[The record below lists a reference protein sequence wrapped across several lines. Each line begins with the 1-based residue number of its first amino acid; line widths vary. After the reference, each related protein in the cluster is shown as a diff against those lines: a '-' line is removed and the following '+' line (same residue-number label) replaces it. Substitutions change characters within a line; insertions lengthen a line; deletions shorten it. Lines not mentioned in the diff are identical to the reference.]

1 MPKKKNAGDDASSE
15 MDIESEAA
23 KNFPS
28 PKLKVYKIF
37 DDIQTSLDK
46 KENLSDF
53 YEIYEDLPVNEFIA
67 ILDNIFA
74 MILTQYDKNTIPLK
88 NIREFVK
95 KFLEKS
101 VKNAKLKKKNAEL
114 INHYCELFTK
124 SAKKNKFKI
133 LCIYFLNC
141 FLMPYSTG
149 NVLLYNSNSL
159 ESIKLYLINILR
171 GKQAFNIT
179 LVLQLLSKVPSL
191 LKESEIWERLEIL
204 INGPNKSIKKEII
217 RLFEL
222 NNEDILKYLVKMYD
236 DDSTEIRVFAYE
248 KLSKSNLFHTI
259 DSRNKVRILYI
270 GLCDSNE
277 KIREYAKKILKLYL
291 IHLGILKTIKSRDD
305 NNKMDIEEGE
315 KKEGENNNEKD
326 NDKDKENKNNMDE
339 ESVNANATAKE
350 KMEKLNSPLK
360 NIGKKLKDSP
370 SRIFDELDVS
380 TYYNH
385 PVYSYVYPLITQHM
399 IDLIDKDV
407 IIEYCRNIMFN
418 LKSTVLNNNEIG
430 MNPSLEKRKK
440 SWNSQFT
447 SSNIKGANG
456 YIDKFSLFSDLFFY
470 QNILFSLSQQKE
482 NEIFKND
489 VLDLLPD
496 ESTFCKIMTNFYL
509 TNPNI
514 YILHQLLIVA
524 QYIPYQDEVGNREF
538 IEFIHNFISDISL
551 VNKKITD
558 FQFKR
563 KLIFNQDQEGD
574 EDLDIEKLNYLDEF
588 TEDKETEI
596 TINNFLLNNNRK
608 IICSMEDLVEYAL
621 NILKRIY
628 RGKQNELFREIMNI
642 VSELKDTVE
651 DRPNEGGVSQNIQ
664 TQNSEYKTIKQKE
677 TELLEKTKEKFN
689 VIEQIEDDIKRGK
702 GNRIDLQ
709 MQLNNENK
717 LLEEMDNQMQI
728 LTKMEESTLY
738 RMNILCKFVINNCNK
753 LPFAQFSNMVQQLIV
768 PSLKRTTFPRV
779 VQSALENTGILAIIH
794 YNTVFKNF
802 LKLFF
807 DNVQR
812 DDTNKFSGVIRIS
825 LAILLDSCL
834 INNLLELPEN
844 VIGGSV
850 VEKID
855 MIVDKYLYNKNYN
868 ARVLAF
874 MGICKMLLANKFNPP
889 EYLLSRLF
897 VCLYRSYQITDK
909 ESEDYNIKISEIMNN
924 FMYFY
929 SIEGENHIRAIIHAI
944 EIILTSQLYF
954 QNELG
959 YDKNLL
965 SHYAGT
971 KYDFLNKFL
980 YIIFQNA
987 QKKLKNPNYI
997 RLIFRIFKYVY
1008 FLFKYVKEEDLGNE
1022 EFDTGRIRTRH
1033 AEKVDKERREKK
1045 EKEKKEKEKEKEK
1058 ENAEKSKEN
1067 ESGEKDKA
1075 KQEKPKK
1082 NIEISVTLIRL
1093 ISNRANTFL
1102 DKNDIDQAV
1111 FEYYKANDDFGKMFA
1126 LMFVMDEIG
1135 LLSQFSKYFADRMD
1149 EFKEKKYIF
1158 DINGTTHDYSTDE
1171 SKQRL
1176 REYVQKSE
1184 TKYYALIEGAYNYCL
1199 NLKSIKVDDKR
1210 DSSKIIEDYDEEDS
1224 EGDDNENDNDD
1235 DQKSKSSID
1244 MDNNKE
1250 DKEEKDDDKE
1260 DDKDEKEDNDDKELR
1275 KKYYESNSED
1285 EDNSK
1290 DKKKKK
1296 KAVSDEEEEYDENND
1311 EDEEEESKNDKKKNK
1326 NSRKKKAEDIK
1337 PKHKKSQT
1345 NKNKKK

>member
-1 MPKKKNAGDDASSE
+1 
-15 MDIESEAA
+15 
-23 KNFPS
+23 
-28 PKLKVYKIF
+28 
-37 DDIQTSLDK
+37 
-46 KENLSDF
+46 
-53 YEIYEDLPVNEFIA
+53 
-67 ILDNIFA
+67 
-74 MILTQYDKNTIPLK
+74 
-88 NIREFVK
+88 
-95 KFLEKS
+95 
-101 VKNAKLKKKNAEL
+101 
-114 INHYCELFTK
+114 
-124 SAKKNKFKI
+124 
-133 LCIYFLNC
+133 
-141 FLMPYSTG
+141 
-149 NVLLYNSNSL
+149 
-159 ESIKLYLINILR
+159 
-171 GKQAFNIT
+171 
-179 LVLQLLSKVPSL
+179 
-191 LKESEIWERLEIL
+191 
-204 INGPNKSIKKEII
+204 
-217 RLFEL
+217 
-222 NNEDILKYLVKMYD
+222 
-236 DDSTEIRVFAYE
+236 
-248 KLSKSNLFHTI
+248 
-259 DSRNKVRILYI
+259 
-270 GLCDSNE
+270 
-277 KIREYAKKILKLYL
+277 
-291 IHLGILKTIKSRDD
+291 
-305 NNKMDIEEGE
+305 
-315 KKEGENNNEKD
+315 
-326 NDKDKENKNNMDE
+326 MDE
-339 ESVNANATAKE
+339 ESINMNSTAKE
-350 KMEKLNSPLK
+350 KIEKINSPIQ

-370 SRIFDELDVS
+370 SRIFDELDVTS
-380 TYYNH
+380 YYNH
-385 PVYSYVYPLITQHM
+385 PVFSYVYPLITQHM
-399 IDLIDKDV
+399 IELIDKDV
-407 IIEYCRNIMFN
+407 IIEYCRNIMYN
-418 LKSTVLNNNEIG
+418 LKSTVLNQNNEIG
-430 MNPSLEKRKK
+430 GTTSFEKRRK

-447 SSNIKGANG
+447 SSNVKGANG
-456 YIDKFSLFSDLFFY
+456 YIDKFALFSDLFFY
-470 QNILFSLSQQKE
+470 QNILFCLSQQKE

-489 VLDLLPD
+489 ILDLLPD
-496 ESTFCKIMTNFYL
+496 ETTFCKIMTNFYL
-509 TNPNI
+509 INPNI
-514 YILHQLLIVA
+514 YILHQLLIVS
-524 QYIPYQDEVGNREF
+524 QYIPYQDELGNKEF
-538 IEFIHNFISDISL
+538 LSFIHSFISDISL

-563 KLIFNQDQEGD
+563 KLSFNQGQE
-574 EDLDIEKLNYLDEF
+574 EDDDIDLEKINYLEEY

-596 TINNFLLNNNRK
+596 TVNNFLLNSNRK

-628 RGKQNELFREIMNI
+628 RGKQNELFREIMSI

-664 TQNSEYKTIKQKE
+664 SQSSEYKTIKQKE
-677 TELLEKTKEKFN
+677 NELLEKTKEKFN

-738 RMNILCKFVINNCNK
+738 RINILCKFVINNCNK

-812 DDTNKFSGVIRIS
+812 DNTDKFSGVIRIS

-855 MIVDKYLYNKNYN
+855 MIVDKYLYNKNYD

-954 QNELG
+954 QNEFG

-987 QKKLKNPNYI
+987 QKKLKNANYI

-1008 FLFKYVKEEDLGNE
+1008 FLFKYVKEEDVANE

-1033 AEKVDKERREKK
+1033 AIKEEKEKREKK
-1045 EKEKKEKEKEKEK
+1045 EKEKKEKEKKEK
-1058 ENAEKSKEN
+1058 ESQEKEGNTETENKE
-1067 ESGEKDKA
+1067 
-1075 KQEKPKK
+1075 EKPKK
-1082 NIEISVTLIRL
+1082 TIEISVNLIRL
-1093 ISNRANTFL
+1093 ISNRANSFL

-1111 FEYYKANDDFGKMFA
+1111 FEYYKNNDDFGKMFA
-1126 LMFVMDEIG
+1126 LMLVMDEIG

-1158 DINGTTHDYSTDE
+1158 DINGTTHDYSTEE
-1171 SKQRL
+1171 SQNRL
-1176 REYVQKSE
+1176 REYVSKSE
-1184 TKYYALIEGAYNYCL
+1184 TKYYKLIEGAYSYCL
-1199 NLKSIKVDDKR
+1199 TLKSIKIDDKR
-1210 DSSKIIEDYDEEDS
+1210 DNTKIIEDYDEEES
-1224 EGDDNENDNDD
+1224 DNDD
-1235 DQKSKSSID
+1235 NDEDQKSKSNSDID
-1244 MDNNKE
+1244 NKEEEKEEEKEDKKNNKLLEDNSDEEESVEKQEKQEKNKKKKNNEEEEDEYEEENDNKE
-1250 DKEEKDDDKE
+1250 DDEESK
-1260 DDKDEKEDNDDKELR
+1260 NG
-1275 KKYYESNSED
+1275 KKKN
-1285 EDNSK
+1285 NK
-1290 DKKKKK
+1290 NNKKK
-1296 KAVSDEEEEYDENND
+1296 KAEEM
-1311 EDEEEESKNDKKKNK
+1311 
-1326 NSRKKKAEDIK
+1326 K

-1345 NKNKKK
+1345 YKNKKK

>member
-1 MPKKKNAGDDASSE
+1 MS
-15 MDIESEAA
+15 
-23 KNFPS
+23 
-28 PKLKVYKIF
+28 
-37 DDIQTSLDK
+37 
-46 KENLSDF
+46 
-53 YEIYEDLPVNEFIA
+53 
-67 ILDNIFA
+67 
-74 MILTQYDKNTIPLK
+74 
-88 NIREFVK
+88 
-95 KFLEKS
+95 
-101 VKNAKLKKKNAEL
+101 
-114 INHYCELFTK
+114 
-124 SAKKNKFKI
+124 
-133 LCIYFLNC
+133 
-141 FLMPYSTG
+141 
-149 NVLLYNSNSL
+149 
-159 ESIKLYLINILR
+159 
-171 GKQAFNIT
+171 
-179 LVLQLLSKVPSL
+179 
-191 LKESEIWERLEIL
+191 
-204 INGPNKSIKKEII
+204 
-217 RLFEL
+217 
-222 NNEDILKYLVKMYD
+222 
-236 DDSTEIRVFAYE
+236 
-248 KLSKSNLFHTI
+248 
-259 DSRNKVRILYI
+259 
-270 GLCDSNE
+270 
-277 KIREYAKKILKLYL
+277 
-291 IHLGILKTIKSRDD
+291 
-305 NNKMDIEEGE
+305 
-315 KKEGENNNEKD
+315 
-326 NDKDKENKNNMDE
+326 
-339 ESVNANATAKE
+339 
-350 KMEKLNSPLK
+350 
-360 NIGKKLKDSP
+360 
-370 SRIFDELDVS
+370 
-380 TYYNH
+380 
-385 PVYSYVYPLITQHM
+385 
-399 IDLIDKDV
+399 
-407 IIEYCRNIMFN
+407 
-418 LKSTVLNNNEIG
+418 
-430 MNPSLEKRKK
+430 
-440 SWNSQFT
+440 
-447 SSNIKGANG
+447 
-456 YIDKFSLFSDLFFY
+456 
-470 QNILFSLSQQKE
+470 
-482 NEIFKND
+482 
-489 VLDLLPD
+489 
-496 ESTFCKIMTNFYL
+496 
-509 TNPNI
+509 
-514 YILHQLLIVA
+514 
-524 QYIPYQDEVGNREF
+524 
-538 IEFIHNFISDISL
+538 
-551 VNKKITD
+551 
-558 FQFKR
+558 
-563 KLIFNQDQEGD
+563 
-574 EDLDIEKLNYLDEF
+574 
-588 TEDKETEI
+588 
-596 TINNFLLNNNRK
+596 
-608 IICSMEDLVEYAL
+608 
-621 NILKRIY
+621 
-628 RGKQNELFREIMNI
+628 I

-677 TELLEKTKEKFN
+677 SELLEKTKEKFN

-812 DDTNKFSGVIRIS
+812 DDTSKFSGVIRIS

-954 QNELG
+954 QNDLG

-997 RLIFRIFKYVY
+997 RLVFRIFKYVY
-1008 FLFKYVKEEDLGNE
+1008 FMFKYVKEEDIGNE
-1022 EFDTGRIRTRH
+1022 ELDTGGIRTRH
-1033 AEKVDKERREKK
+1033 AAKEQKERREKK
-1045 EKEKKEKEKEKEK
+1045 EKEKKEKEKEKENSQKSQDK
-1058 ENAEKSKEN
+1058 ESA
-1067 ESGEKDKA
+1067 EKDKE
-1075 KQEKPKK
+1075 KEEKPKK
-1082 NIEISVTLIRL
+1082 NIEISINLIRL
-1093 ISNRANTFL
+1093 ISNRANSFL

-1111 FEYYKANDDFGKMFA
+1111 FEYYKNNDDFGKMFA
-1126 LMFVMDEIG
+1126 LMLVMDEIG
-1135 LLSQFSKYFADRMD
+1135 LLTQFSKYFADRMD

-1158 DINGTTHDYSTDE
+1158 DINGTTHDYSTQE
-1171 SKQRL
+1171 SQQRL

-1184 TKYYALIEGAYNYCL
+1184 TKYYSLIEGAYNYCL
-1199 NLKSIKVDDKR
+1199 NLKSIKVDDSR
-1210 DSSKIIEDYDEEDS
+1210 DNSKIIEDYDNEESDG
-1224 EGDDNENDNDD
+1224 EGDADDNEE

-1244 MDNNKE
+1244 MENNKEFKE
-1250 DKEEKDDDKE
+1250 DKEEKE
-1260 DDKDEKEDNDDKELR
+1260 DIDDKELK

-1296 KAVSDEEEEYDENND
+1296 VVTDEEEDI
-1311 EDEEEESKNDKKKNK
+1311 EDDNEDEEESKNDKKKNK
-1326 NSRKKKAEDIK
+1326 NSRKKKAEDMK

-1345 NKNKKK
+1345 YKNKKK

>member
-1 MPKKKNAGDDASSE
+1 MPKKKPDDASSE

-23 KNFPS
+23 KQFLS
-28 PKLKVYKIF
+28 PKQKVYKIF

-53 YEIYEDLPVNEFIA
+53 YEIYEDISINEFIT
-67 ILDNIFA
+67 ILDYVFG
-74 MILTQYDKNTIPLK
+74 MILTQYDKNTVPLK
-88 NIREFVK
+88 NIREFLK

-101 VKNAKLKKKNAEL
+101 VKNSKLKKKNTEL

-149 NVLLYNSNSL
+149 NVLLYKSNSL
-159 ESIKLYLINILR
+159 ESIKLYLLNILR
-171 GKQAFNIT
+171 GKQTFLIT

-191 LKESEIWERLEIL
+191 LKENEIWERLEIL

-236 DDSTEIRVFAYE
+236 DDSTEIRIFAYE
-248 KLSKSNLFHTI
+248 KLSKCKLFYTV
-259 DSRNKVRILYI
+259 DSRNKVKIFYI
-270 GLCDSNE
+270 GLSDSNE
-277 KIREYAKKILKLYL
+277 KIREFTKKILKNYL
-291 IHLGILKTIKSRDD
+291 FQLDILKK
-305 NNKMDIEEGE
+305 NKEENKMDVEEGS
-315 KKEGENNNEKD
+315 K
-326 NDKDKENKNNMDE
+326 NDEANKNQEKENKNKNNEMEE
-339 ESVNANATAKE
+339 ESINMNTTAKE
-350 KMEKLNSPLK
+350 KIEKMNSPIQ

-380 TYYNH
+380 SYYNH

-399 IDLIDKDV
+399 IELVDKDV

-418 LKSTVLNNNEIG
+418 LKSTVQNQIQDLVKTT
-430 MNPSLEKRKK
+430 SFEKRRK
-440 SWNSQFT
+440 SWNNQFT

-456 YIDKFSLFSDLFFY
+456 YIDKFALFSDLFFY
-470 QNILFSLSQQKE
+470 QNVLFCLSQQKE

-496 ESTFCKIMTNFYL
+496 ETTFCKIMTNFYL

-514 YILHQLLIVA
+514 YILHQLLIVS
-524 QYIPYQDEVGNREF
+524 QYIPYQDELGNREF
-538 IEFIHNFISDISL
+538 IEFIHSFISDITL

-563 KLIFNQDQEGD
+563 KLSFNQDQNE
-574 EDLDIEKLNYLDEF
+574 EDDDIDIDKNYLEEY

-596 TINNFLLNNNRK
+596 TINNFLLNTNRK

-628 RGKQNELFREIMNI
+628 RGKQNELFREIMSI

-651 DRPNEGGVSQNIQ
+651 DRNNEGTSQNPQ
-664 TQNSEYKTIKQKE
+664 SQNSEYKTIKQRE
-677 TELLEKTKEKFN
+677 SELLEKTKEKFN

-702 GNRIDLQ
+702 GNRIELQ

-717 LLEEMDNQMQI
+717 LLEEMDNQMQT

-738 RMNILCKFVINNCNK
+738 RINILCKFVINNCNK

-812 DDTNKFSGVIRIS
+812 DDTNKFSGVTRIS

-834 INNLLELPEN
+834 INNLLELPES
-844 VIGGSV
+844 VIGGQV

-855 MIVDKYLYNKNYN
+855 MIVDKYLYNKNYD

-954 QNELG
+954 QNEFG

-965 SHYAGT
+965 GHYAGT

-987 QKKLKNPNYI
+987 QKKLKNANYI

-1008 FLFKYVKEEDLGNE
+1008 FLFKYVKEEDSGNE
-1022 EFDTGRIRTRH
+1022 EYDTGRIKTRR
-1033 AEKVDKERREKK
+1033 AIKEEKEKREKK
-1045 EKEKKEKEKEKEK
+1045 EKEKKEKESQEKSQQQEKEGEDKNELK
-1058 ENAEKSKEN
+1058 E
-1067 ESGEKDKA
+1067 
-1075 KQEKPKK
+1075 EKPKK
-1082 NIEISVTLIRL
+1082 TIEISVNLIRL
-1093 ISNRANTFL
+1093 ISSRANSFL

-1111 FEYYKANDDFGKMFA
+1111 FEYYKNNDEFGKMFA
-1126 LMFVMDEIG
+1126 LMFVLDEIG

-1149 EFKEKKYIF
+1149 EFKEKKFIF
-1158 DINGTTHDYSTDE
+1158 DINGTTHDYSTEE
-1171 SKQRL
+1171 SQTRL
-1176 REYVQKSE
+1176 REYVSKSE

-1199 NLKSIKVDDKR
+1199 NLKSIKIDDKR
-1210 DSSKIIEDYDEEDS
+1210 DNSKIIEDYDNEDS
-1224 EGDDNENDNDD
+1224 EAEGEGDDDD
-1235 DQKSKSSID
+1235 DQKSKSSVD
-1244 MDNNKE
+1244 MDNKE
-1250 DKEEKDDDKE
+1250 EEKEEEKEEKKK
-1260 DDKDEKEDNDDKELR
+1260 KDEEE
-1275 KKYYESNSED
+1275 ED
-1285 EDNSK
+1285 EEESK
-1290 DKKKKK
+1290 EKKKKK
-1296 KAVSDEEEEYDENND
+1296 NSDDEEEYEEENDDEEEEE
-1311 EDEEEESKNDKKKNK
+1311 KNGKKKSNK
-1326 NSRKKKAEDIK
+1326 NNRKKKAEEMK
-1337 PKHKKSQT
+1337 PKQKKSQT
-1345 NKNKKK
+1345 YKNKKK

>member
-1 MPKKKNAGDDASSE
+1 MPKKKNQDDNASSE

-23 KNFPS
+23 KQFLS
-28 PKLKVYKIF
+28 PKQKIYKIF

-53 YEIYEDLPVNEFIA
+53 YEIYEDISINEFIT
-67 ILDNIFA
+67 ILDYAFG
-74 MILTQYDKNTIPLK
+74 MILTQYDKNTVPLK
-88 NIREFVK
+88 NIREFLK

-101 VKNAKLKKKNAEL
+101 VKNSKLKKKNTEL

-141 FLMPYSTG
+141 FLLPYSTG
-149 NVLLYNSNSL
+149 NVLLYKSNSL
-159 ESIKLYLINILR
+159 ESIKLYLLNILR
-171 GKQAFNIT
+171 GKQTFLIT
-179 LVLQLLSKVPSL
+179 LVLQLLSKVPNL
-191 LKESEIWERLEIL
+191 LKENEIWERLEIL

-236 DDSTEIRVFAYE
+236 DDSTEIRIFAYE
-248 KLSKSNLFHTI
+248 KLSKCKLFYTV
-259 DSRNKVRILYI
+259 DPRNKVKIFYI
-270 GLCDSNE
+270 GLSDSNE
-277 KIREYAKKILKLYL
+277 KIREFTKRILKVYL
-291 IHLGILKTIKSRDD
+291 FHLDILKSNKAKD
-305 NNKMDIEEGE
+305 NNKMDIEEGSKNE
-315 KKEGENNNEKD
+315 ENNKE
-326 NDKDKENKNNMDE
+326 KENKNNDMDE
-339 ESVNANATAKE
+339 ESANNNNLTSKE
-350 KMEKLNSPLK
+350 KIEKMNSPIN

-380 TYYNH
+380 SYYNH
-385 PVYSYVYPLITQHM
+385 PVFSYVYPLITQHM
-399 IDLIDKDV
+399 IELIDKDV
-407 IIEYCRNIMFN
+407 IIEYCRNIMYN
-418 LKSTVLNNNEIG
+418 LKSTVINQLPELGNNTT
-430 MNPSLEKRKK
+430 SFEKRRQ

-456 YIDKFSLFSDLFFY
+456 NINKFSLFSDLFFY
-470 QNILFSLSQQKE
+470 QNVLFCLSQQKE

-489 VLDLLPD
+489 ILDLLPD
-496 ESTFCKIMTNFYL
+496 ETTFCKILTNFYL
-509 TNPNI
+509 INPNL

-524 QYIPYQDEVGNREF
+524 QYIPYQDEVGNRNF
-538 IEFIHNFISDISL
+538 IEFIHKFISDISL

-558 FQFKR
+558 FQIKR
-563 KLIFNQDQEGD
+563 KLSFNQDKND
-574 EDLDIEKLNYLDEF
+574 EENIDIENINYLEEY

-596 TINNFLLNNNRK
+596 TVNNFLLNSNRK

-621 NILKRIY
+621 NLLKRIY

-664 TQNSEYKTIKQKE
+664 SQNSEYKTIKQKE
-677 TELLEKTKEKFN
+677 NELLEKTKEKFT

-717 LLEEMDNQMQI
+717 LLEEMDNQMQQ

-807 DNVQR
+807 DNIQR

-855 MIVDKYLYNKNYN
+855 MIVDKYLYNKNYD

-954 QNELG
+954 QNDSG

-965 SHYAGT
+965 GHYAGT

-987 QKKLKNPNYI
+987 QKKLKNANYI

-1008 FLFKYVKEEDLGNE
+1008 FLFKYVKEEDASNE
-1022 EFDTGRIRTRH
+1022 QYDTGRIRTRH
-1033 AEKVDKERREKK
+1033 AIKEEKEKREKEKKKKEKEKK
-1045 EKEKKEKEKEKEK
+1045 EKEKKEKESEKKEGNNTETDIKE
-1058 ENAEKSKEN
+1058 
-1067 ESGEKDKA
+1067 
-1075 KQEKPKK
+1075 EKPKK
-1082 NIEISVTLIRL
+1082 SIEISTNLIRL
-1093 ISNRANTFL
+1093 ISNKANAFL

-1111 FEYYKANDDFGKMFA
+1111 FEYYKNNDEFGKMFA
-1126 LMFVMDEIG
+1126 LMLVMDEIG

-1158 DINGTTHDYSTDE
+1158 DINGTTHDYSTEE
-1171 SKQRL
+1171 SQNRL
-1176 REYVQKSE
+1176 REYVSKSE
-1184 TKYYALIEGAYNYCL
+1184 TKYYTLIEGAYNYCL
-1199 NLKSIKVDDKR
+1199 NLKSIKIDDKR
-1210 DSSKIIEDYDEEDS
+1210 DTNKILEDYDNEDS
-1224 EGDDNENDNDD
+1224 DNEGDDD

-1250 DKEEKDDDKE
+1250 EEKEEEKDD
-1260 DDKDEKEDNDDKELR
+1260 KDEIKEE
-1275 KKYYESNSED
+1275 KKNKYLEENSDED
-1285 EDNSK
+1285 ESQEKNN
-1290 DKKKKK
+1290 KKKNN
-1296 KAVSDEEEEYDENND
+1296 SDEEEDID
-1311 EDEEEESKNDKKKNK
+1311 EDADEEEEESKNGKKKNNK
-1326 NSRKKKAEDIK
+1326 NKGKKKAEEMK

-1345 NKNKKK
+1345 FKNKKK

>member
-1 MPKKKNAGDDASSE
+1 MPKKKNQDDNASSE

-23 KNFPS
+23 KQFLS
-28 PKLKVYKIF
+28 PKQKIYKIF

-53 YEIYEDLPVNEFIA
+53 YEIYEDISINEFIT
-67 ILDNIFA
+67 ILDYAFG
-74 MILTQYDKNTIPLK
+74 MILTQYDKNTVPLK
-88 NIREFVK
+88 NIREFLK

-101 VKNAKLKKKNAEL
+101 VKNSKLKKKNTEL

-141 FLMPYSTG
+141 FLLPYSTG
-149 NVLLYNSNSL
+149 NVLLYKSNSL
-159 ESIKLYLINILR
+159 ESIKLYLLNILR
-171 GKQAFNIT
+171 GKQTFLIT
-179 LVLQLLSKVPSL
+179 LVLQLLSKVPNL
-191 LKESEIWERLEIL
+191 LKENEIWERLEIL

-236 DDSTEIRVFAYE
+236 DDSTEIRIFAYE
-248 KLSKSNLFHTI
+248 KLSKCKLFYTV
-259 DSRNKVRILYI
+259 DPRNKVKIFYI
-270 GLCDSNE
+270 GLSDSNE
-277 KIREYAKKILKLYL
+277 KIREFTKRILKVYL
-291 IHLGILKTIKSRDD
+291 FHLDILKSNKAKD
-305 NNKMDIEEGE
+305 NNKMDIEEGSKNE
-315 KKEGENNNEKD
+315 ENNKE
-326 NDKDKENKNNMDE
+326 KENKNNDMDE
-339 ESVNANATAKE
+339 ESANNNNLTSKE
-350 KMEKLNSPLK
+350 KIEKMNSPIN

-380 TYYNH
+380 SYYNH
-385 PVYSYVYPLITQHM
+385 PVFSYVYPLITQHM
-399 IDLIDKDV
+399 IELIDKDV
-407 IIEYCRNIMFN
+407 IIEYCRNIMYN
-418 LKSTVLNNNEIG
+418 LKSTVINQLPELGNNTT
-430 MNPSLEKRKK
+430 SFEKRRQ

-456 YIDKFSLFSDLFFY
+456 NINKFSLFSDLFFY
-470 QNILFSLSQQKE
+470 QNVLFCLSQQKE

-489 VLDLLPD
+489 ILDLLPD
-496 ESTFCKIMTNFYL
+496 ETTFCKILTNFYL
-509 TNPNI
+509 INPNL

-524 QYIPYQDEVGNREF
+524 QYIPYQDEVGNRNF
-538 IEFIHNFISDISL
+538 IEFIHKFISDISL

-558 FQFKR
+558 FQIKR
-563 KLIFNQDQEGD
+563 KLSFNQDKND
-574 EDLDIEKLNYLDEF
+574 EENIDIENINYLEEY

-596 TINNFLLNNNRK
+596 TVNNFLLNSNRK

-621 NILKRIY
+621 NLLKRIY

-664 TQNSEYKTIKQKE
+664 SQNSEYKTIKQKE
-677 TELLEKTKEKFN
+677 NELLEKTKEKFT

-717 LLEEMDNQMQI
+717 LLEQMDNQMQQ

-807 DNVQR
+807 DNIQR

-855 MIVDKYLYNKNYN
+855 MIVDKYLYNKNYD

-954 QNELG
+954 QNDSG

-965 SHYAGT
+965 GHYAGT

-980 YIIFQNA
+980 YIIYQNA
-987 QKKLKNPNYI
+987 QKKLKNANYI

-1008 FLFKYVKEEDLGNE
+1008 FLFKYVKEEDASNE
-1022 EFDTGRIRTRH
+1022 QYDTGRIRTRH
-1033 AEKVDKERREKK
+1033 AIKEEKEKREKEKKEKEKK
-1045 EKEKKEKEKEKEK
+1045 EKEKKEKEKESEKKEGNNTETDIK
-1058 ENAEKSKEN
+1058 E
-1067 ESGEKDKA
+1067 
-1075 KQEKPKK
+1075 EKPKK
-1082 NIEISVTLIRL
+1082 SIEISTNLIRL
-1093 ISNRANTFL
+1093 ISNKANAFL

-1111 FEYYKANDDFGKMFA
+1111 FEYYKNNDEFGKMFA
-1126 LMFVMDEIG
+1126 LMLVMDEIG

-1158 DINGTTHDYSTDE
+1158 DINGTTHDYSTEE
-1171 SKQRL
+1171 SQNRL
-1176 REYVQKSE
+1176 REYVSKSE
-1184 TKYYALIEGAYNYCL
+1184 TKYYTLIEGAYNYCL
-1199 NLKSIKVDDKR
+1199 NLKSIKIDDKR
-1210 DSSKIIEDYDEEDS
+1210 DTNKILEDYDNEDS
-1224 EGDDNENDNDD
+1224 DNEGDDD

-1250 DKEEKDDDKE
+1250 EEKEEEKDD
-1260 DDKDEKEDNDDKELR
+1260 KDEIKEE
-1275 KKYYESNSED
+1275 KKNKYLEENSDED
-1285 EDNSK
+1285 ESQEKNN
-1290 DKKKKK
+1290 KKKNN
-1296 KAVSDEEEEYDENND
+1296 SDEEEDID
-1311 EDEEEESKNDKKKNK
+1311 EDADEEEEESKNGKKKNNK
-1326 NSRKKKAEDIK
+1326 NKGKKKAEEMK

-1345 NKNKKK
+1345 FKNKKK

>member
-1 MPKKKNAGDDASSE
+1 MPKKENQDDNASSE

-23 KNFPS
+23 KQFLS
-28 PKLKVYKIF
+28 PKQKIYKIF

-53 YEIYEDLPVNEFIA
+53 YEIYEDISINEFIT
-67 ILDNIFA
+67 ILDYAFG
-74 MILTQYDKNTIPLK
+74 MILTQYDKNTVPLK
-88 NIREFVK
+88 NIREFLK

-101 VKNAKLKKKNAEL
+101 VKNSKLKKKNTEL

-141 FLMPYSTG
+141 FLLPYSTG
-149 NVLLYNSNSL
+149 NVLLYKSNSL
-159 ESIKLYLINILR
+159 ESIKLYLLNILR
-171 GKQAFNIT
+171 GKQTFLIT
-179 LVLQLLSKVPSL
+179 LVLQLLSKVPNL
-191 LKESEIWERLEIL
+191 LKENEIWERLEIL

-236 DDSTEIRVFAYE
+236 DDSTEIRIFAYE
-248 KLSKSNLFHTI
+248 KLSKCKLFYTV
-259 DSRNKVRILYI
+259 DPRNKVKIFYI
-270 GLCDSNE
+270 GLSDSNE
-277 KIREYAKKILKLYL
+277 KIREFTKRILKVYL
-291 IHLGILKTIKSRDD
+291 FHLDILKSNKAKD
-305 NNKMDIEEGE
+305 NNKMDIEEGSKNE
-315 KKEGENNNEKD
+315 ENNKE
-326 NDKDKENKNNMDE
+326 KENKNNDMDE
-339 ESVNANATAKE
+339 ESANNNNLTSKE
-350 KMEKLNSPLK
+350 KIEKMNSPIN

-380 TYYNH
+380 SYYNH
-385 PVYSYVYPLITQHM
+385 PVFSYVYPLITQHM
-399 IDLIDKDV
+399 IELIDKDV
-407 IIEYCRNIMFN
+407 IIEYCRNIMYN
-418 LKSTVLNNNEIG
+418 LKSTVINQLPELGNNTT
-430 MNPSLEKRKK
+430 SFEKRRQ

-456 YIDKFSLFSDLFFY
+456 NINKFSLFSDLFFY
-470 QNILFSLSQQKE
+470 QNVLFCLSQQKE

-489 VLDLLPD
+489 ILDLLPD
-496 ESTFCKIMTNFYL
+496 ETTFCKILTNFYL
-509 TNPNI
+509 INPNL

-524 QYIPYQDEVGNREF
+524 QYIPYQDEVGNRNF
-538 IEFIHNFISDISL
+538 IEFIHKFISDISL

-558 FQFKR
+558 FQIKR
-563 KLIFNQDQEGD
+563 KLSFNQDKND
-574 EDLDIEKLNYLDEF
+574 EENIDIENINYLEEY

-596 TINNFLLNNNRK
+596 TVNNFLLNSNRK

-621 NILKRIY
+621 NLLKRIY

-664 TQNSEYKTIKQKE
+664 SQNSEYKTIKQKE
-677 TELLEKTKEKFN
+677 NELLEKTKEKFT

-717 LLEEMDNQMQI
+717 LLEEMDNQMQQ

-807 DNVQR
+807 DNIQR

-855 MIVDKYLYNKNYN
+855 MIVDKYLYNKNYD

-954 QNELG
+954 QNDSG

-965 SHYAGT
+965 GHYAGT

-987 QKKLKNPNYI
+987 QKKLKNANYI

-1008 FLFKYVKEEDLGNE
+1008 FLFKYVKEEDASNE
-1022 EFDTGRIRTRH
+1022 QYDTGRIRTRH
-1033 AEKVDKERREKK
+1033 AIKEEKEKREKEKKEKEKK
-1045 EKEKKEKEKEKEK
+1045 EKEKKEKEKESEKKEGNNTETDIK
-1058 ENAEKSKEN
+1058 E
-1067 ESGEKDKA
+1067 
-1075 KQEKPKK
+1075 EKPKK
-1082 NIEISVTLIRL
+1082 SIEISTNLIRL
-1093 ISNRANTFL
+1093 ISNKANAFL

-1111 FEYYKANDDFGKMFA
+1111 FEYYKNNDEFGKMFA
-1126 LMFVMDEIG
+1126 LMLVMDEIG

-1158 DINGTTHDYSTDE
+1158 DINGTTHDYSTEE
-1171 SKQRL
+1171 SQNRL
-1176 REYVQKSE
+1176 REYVSKSE
-1184 TKYYALIEGAYNYCL
+1184 TKYYTLIEGAYNYCL
-1199 NLKSIKVDDKR
+1199 NLKSIKIDDKR
-1210 DSSKIIEDYDEEDS
+1210 DTNKILEDYDNEDS
-1224 EGDDNENDNDD
+1224 DNEGDDD

-1250 DKEEKDDDKE
+1250 EEKEEEKDD
-1260 DDKDEKEDNDDKELR
+1260 KDEIKEE
-1275 KKYYESNSED
+1275 KKNKYLEENSDED
-1285 EDNSK
+1285 ESQEKNN
-1290 DKKKKK
+1290 KKKNN
-1296 KAVSDEEEEYDENND
+1296 SDEEEDID
-1311 EDEEEESKNDKKKNK
+1311 EDADEEEEESKNGKKKNNK
-1326 NSRKKKAEDIK
+1326 NKGKKKAEEMK

-1345 NKNKKK
+1345 FKNKKK

>member
-1 MPKKKNAGDDASSE
+1 MPKKKNPDDASSE

-23 KNFPS
+23 KQFLT
-28 PKLKVYKIF
+28 PKQKVYKIF

-53 YEIYEDLPVNEFIA
+53 YEIYEDIPINEFII
-67 ILDNIFA
+67 ILDYVFG
-74 MILTQYDKNTIPLK
+74 MILTQYDKNTVPLK
-88 NIREFVK
+88 NIREFLK

-101 VKNAKLKKKNAEL
+101 VKNSKLKKKNTEL

-149 NVLLYNSNSL
+149 NMLLYKSNSL
-159 ESIKLYLINILR
+159 ESIKLYLLNILR
-171 GKQAFNIT
+171 GKQTFLIT

-191 LKESEIWERLEIL
+191 LKENEIWERLEIL

-222 NNEDILKYLVKMYD
+222 NSEDILKYLVKMYD
-236 DDSTEIRVFAYE
+236 DDSTEIRIFAYE
-248 KLSKSNLFHTI
+248 KLSKCKKFYTV
-259 DSRNKVRILYI
+259 DSRNKVKIFYI
-270 GLCDSNE
+270 GLSDSNE
-277 KIREYAKKILKLYL
+277 KIREFTKRILKFYL
-291 IHLGILKTIKSRDD
+291 IHLEILKKSKDE
-305 NNKMDIEEGE
+305 NKMDLEEGSKNE
-315 KKEGENNNEKD
+315 EGANKE
-326 NDKDKENKNNMDE
+326 KENKNNEMDE
-339 ESVNANATAKE
+339 ESINMNSTAKE
-350 KMEKLNSPLK
+350 KIEKLNSPIQ

-380 TYYNH
+380 SYYNH

-399 IDLIDKDV
+399 IELIDKDV
-407 IIEYCRNIMFN
+407 IIEYCRNIMYN
-418 LKSTVLNNNEIG
+418 LKSTVQNQISEIG
-430 MNPSLEKRKK
+430 KTSLEKRRK

-447 SSNIKGANG
+447 SSNVKGANG
-456 YIDKFSLFSDLFFY
+456 YIDKFALFSDLFFY
-470 QNILFSLSQQKE
+470 QNVLFCLSQQKE

-489 VLDLLPD
+489 ILDLLPD
-496 ESTFCKIMTNFYL
+496 ETTFCKIMTNFYL

-514 YILHQLLIVA
+514 YILHQLLIVS

-538 IEFIHNFISDISL
+538 IEFIHSFISDINL
-551 VNKKITD
+551 VNQKITD

-563 KLIFNQDQEGD
+563 KLSFNQGQD
-574 EDLDIEKLNYLDEF
+574 EDDDIDLDRLNYLDEY

-596 TINNFLLNNNRK
+596 TINNFLLNSNRK

-628 RGKQNELFREIMNI
+628 RGKQNELFREIMSI

-651 DRPNEGGVSQNIQ
+651 DRSNEGVSQNAQ
-664 TQNSEYKTIKQKE
+664 SQNSEYKTIKQKE
-677 TELLEKTKEKFN
+677 SELLEKTKEKFN

-702 GNRIDLQ
+702 GNRIELQ

-717 LLEEMDNQMQI
+717 LLEEMDNQMQV

-738 RMNILCKFVINNCNK
+738 RINILCKFVINNCNK

-807 DNVQR
+807 DNIQR

-850 VEKID
+850 VDKID
-855 MIVDKYLYNKNYN
+855 MIVDKYLYNKNYD

-954 QNELG
+954 QNDLG

-965 SHYAGT
+965 GHYAGT

-987 QKKLKNPNYI
+987 QKKLKNANYI

-1008 FLFKYVKEEDLGNE
+1008 FLFKYVKEEDVGNE
-1022 EFDTGRIRTRH
+1022 EYDTGRIKTRR
-1033 AEKVDKERREKK
+1033 AIKEEKEKREKK
-1045 EKEKKEKEKEKEK
+1045 EKEKKEKESQEKSQQEKEGK
-1058 ENAEKSKEN
+1058 EEN
-1067 ESGEKDKA
+1067 EIKE
-1075 KQEKPKK
+1075 EKPKK
-1082 NIEISVTLIRL
+1082 TIEITVNLIRL
-1093 ISNRANTFL
+1093 ISSRANSFL

-1111 FEYYKANDDFGKMFA
+1111 FEYYKNNDDFGKMFA
-1126 LMFVMDEIG
+1126 LMLVLDEIG

-1158 DINGTTHDYSTDE
+1158 DINGTTHDYSTEE
-1171 SKQRL
+1171 SQARL
-1176 REYVQKSE
+1176 REYVSKSE

-1199 NLKSIKVDDKR
+1199 NLKSIKIDDKR
-1210 DSSKIIEDYDEEDS
+1210 DNTKIIEDYDNEDS
-1224 EGDDNENDNDD
+1224 EGEGEED

-1244 MDNNKE
+1244 MDNKEEEKE
-1250 DKEEKDDDKE
+1250 DKEEKE
-1260 DDKDEKEDNDDKELR
+1260 E
-1275 KKYYESNSED
+1275 
-1285 EDNSK
+1285 
-1290 DKKKKK
+1290 KKKKYLEENSDEDESQEK
-1296 KAVSDEEEEYDENND
+1296 KKKGDSDEEEDIEDEND
-1311 EDEEEESKNDKKKNK
+1311 DDDEEESKNGKKKNK
-1326 NSRKKKAEDIK
+1326 NNKKKKAEEVK
-1337 PKHKKSQT
+1337 PKQKKSQT
-1345 NKNKKK
+1345 YKNKKK

>member
-1 MPKKKNAGDDASSE
+1 MPKKKNQDDNASSE

-23 KNFPS
+23 KQLLS
-28 PKLKVYKIF
+28 PKQKIYKIF

-53 YEIYEDLPVNEFIA
+53 YEIYEDISINEFIT
-67 ILDNIFA
+67 ILDYAFG
-74 MILTQYDKNTIPLK
+74 MILTQYDKNTVPLK
-88 NIREFVK
+88 NIREFLK

-101 VKNAKLKKKNAEL
+101 VKNSKLKKKNTEL

-141 FLMPYSTG
+141 FLLPYSTG
-149 NVLLYNSNSL
+149 NVLLYKSNSL
-159 ESIKLYLINILR
+159 ESIKLYLLNILR
-171 GKQAFNIT
+171 GKQTFLIT
-179 LVLQLLSKVPSL
+179 LVLQLLSKVPNL
-191 LKESEIWERLEIL
+191 LKENEIWERLEIL

-236 DDSTEIRVFAYE
+236 DDSTEIRIFAYE
-248 KLSKSNLFHTI
+248 KLSKCKLFYTV
-259 DSRNKVRILYI
+259 DPRNKVKIFYI
-270 GLCDSNE
+270 GLSDSNE
-277 KIREYAKKILKLYL
+277 KIREFTKRILKVYL
-291 IHLGILKTIKSRDD
+291 FHLDILKSNKAKD
-305 NNKMDIEEGE
+305 NNKMDIEEGSKNE
-315 KKEGENNNEKD
+315 ENNKE
-326 NDKDKENKNNMDE
+326 KENKNNDMDE
-339 ESVNANATAKE
+339 ESANNNNLTSKE
-350 KMEKLNSPLK
+350 KIEKMDSPIN

-380 TYYNH
+380 SYYNH
-385 PVYSYVYPLITQHM
+385 PVFSYVYPLITQHM
-399 IDLIDKDV
+399 IELIDKDV
-407 IIEYCRNIMFN
+407 IIEYCRNIMYN
-418 LKSTVLNNNEIG
+418 LKSTVINQLPELGNNTT
-430 MNPSLEKRKK
+430 SFEKRRQ

-456 YIDKFSLFSDLFFY
+456 NINKFSLFSDLFFY
-470 QNILFSLSQQKE
+470 QNVLFCLSQQKE

-489 VLDLLPD
+489 ILDLLPD
-496 ESTFCKIMTNFYL
+496 ETTFCKILTNFYL
-509 TNPNI
+509 INPNL

-524 QYIPYQDEVGNREF
+524 QYIPYQDEVGNRNF
-538 IEFIHNFISDISL
+538 IEFIHKFISDISL

-558 FQFKR
+558 FQIKR
-563 KLIFNQDQEGD
+563 KLSFNQDKND
-574 EDLDIEKLNYLDEF
+574 EENIDIENINYLEEY

-596 TINNFLLNNNRK
+596 TVNNFLLNSNRK

-621 NILKRIY
+621 NLLKRIY

-664 TQNSEYKTIKQKE
+664 SQNSEYKTIKQKE
-677 TELLEKTKEKFN
+677 NELLEKTKEKFT

-717 LLEEMDNQMQI
+717 LLEEMDNQMQQ

-807 DNVQR
+807 DNIQR

-855 MIVDKYLYNKNYN
+855 MIVDKYLYNKNYD

-954 QNELG
+954 QNDSG

-965 SHYAGT
+965 GHYAGT

-987 QKKLKNPNYI
+987 QKKLKNANYI

-1008 FLFKYVKEEDLGNE
+1008 FLFKYVKEEDASNE
-1022 EFDTGRIRTRH
+1022 QYDTGRIRTRH
-1033 AEKVDKERREKK
+1033 AIKEEKEKREKEKKEKEKK
-1045 EKEKKEKEKEKEK
+1045 EKEKKEKEKESEKKEGNNTETDIK
-1058 ENAEKSKEN
+1058 E
-1067 ESGEKDKA
+1067 
-1075 KQEKPKK
+1075 EKPKK
-1082 NIEISVTLIRL
+1082 SIEISTNLIRL
-1093 ISNRANTFL
+1093 ISNKANAFL

-1111 FEYYKANDDFGKMFA
+1111 FEYYKNNDEFGKMFA
-1126 LMFVMDEIG
+1126 LMLVMDEIG

-1158 DINGTTHDYSTDE
+1158 DINGTTHDYSTEE
-1171 SKQRL
+1171 SQNRL
-1176 REYVQKSE
+1176 REYVSKSE
-1184 TKYYALIEGAYNYCL
+1184 TKYYTLIEGAYNYCL
-1199 NLKSIKVDDKR
+1199 NLKSIKIDDKR
-1210 DSSKIIEDYDEEDS
+1210 DTNKILEDYDNEDS
-1224 EGDDNENDNDD
+1224 DNEGDDD

-1250 DKEEKDDDKE
+1250 EEKEEEKDD
-1260 DDKDEKEDNDDKELR
+1260 KDEIKEE
-1275 KKYYESNSED
+1275 KKNKYLEENSDED
-1285 EDNSK
+1285 ESQEKNN
-1290 DKKKKK
+1290 KKKNN
-1296 KAVSDEEEEYDENND
+1296 SDEEEDID
-1311 EDEEEESKNDKKKNK
+1311 EDADEEEEESKNGKKKNNK
-1326 NSRKKKAEDIK
+1326 NKGKKKAEEMK

-1345 NKNKKK
+1345 FKNKKK

>member
-1 MPKKKNAGDDASSE
+1 MPKKKPGEDNDSE

-23 KNFPS
+23 KQFLS
-28 PKLKVYKIF
+28 PKQKVYKIF

-53 YEIYEDLPVNEFIA
+53 YEIYEDISINEFIT
-67 ILDNIFA
+67 ILDYVFG
-74 MILTQYDKNTIPLK
+74 MILTQYDKNTVPLK
-88 NIREFVK
+88 NIREFLK
-95 KFLEKS
+95 KFLEKC
-101 VKNAKLKKKNAEL
+101 VKNSKLKKKNTEL

-124 SAKKNKFKI
+124 SAKKNKFKV

-141 FLMPYSTG
+141 FLSPYSTG
-149 NVLLYNSNSL
+149 NVLLYKSNSL
-159 ESIKLYLINILR
+159 ESIKLYLLNILR
-171 GKQAFNIT
+171 GKQTFLIT
-179 LVLQLLSKVPSL
+179 LVLQLLSKVPNL
-191 LKESEIWERLEIL
+191 LKENEIWERLEIL

-236 DDSTEIRVFAYE
+236 DDSTEIRIFAYE
-248 KLSKSNLFHTI
+248 KLSKSRLFHTV
-259 DSRNKVRILYI
+259 DSRNKVKIFYI
-270 GLCDSNE
+270 GLSDQNE
-277 KIREYAKKILKLYL
+277 KIREFTKRILKFYL
-291 IHLGILKTIKSRDD
+291 MHLEILKSNKSKDD
-305 NNKMDIEEGE
+305 NNKMDLEEGS
-315 KKEGENNNEKD
+315 KNGENNNQEKEKEKD
-326 NDKDKENKNNMDE
+326 ENKNKEMDE
-339 ESVNANATAKE
+339 ESININSTAKE
-350 KMEKLNSPLK
+350 KIEKINSPIQ

-380 TYYNH
+380 SYYNH

-399 IDLIDKDV
+399 IELIDKDV
-407 IIEYCRNIMFN
+407 IIEYCRNIMYN
-418 LKSTVLNNNEIG
+418 LKSTVLNQNLDMGNTT
-430 MNPSLEKRKK
+430 SFEKRRK

-447 SSNIKGANG
+447 SSNVKGANG
-456 YIDKFSLFSDLFFY
+456 YIDKFALFSDLFFY
-470 QNILFSLSQQKE
+470 QNILFCLSQQKE

-489 VLDLLPD
+489 ILDLLPD
-496 ESTFCKIMTNFYL
+496 ETTFCKIMTNFYL
-509 TNPNI
+509 INPNI
-514 YILHQLLIVA
+514 YILHQLLIVS

-538 IEFIHNFISDISL
+538 IEFIHKFISDISL

-563 KLIFNQDQEGD
+563 KLSFNQGQDD
-574 EDLDIEKLNYLDEF
+574 EDDIDIDKINYLEEY

-596 TINNFLLNNNRK
+596 TINNYLLNSNRK
-608 IICSMEDLVEYAL
+608 IICSMEDLVDYAL

-628 RGKQNELFREIMNI
+628 RGKQNELFREIMSI

-651 DRPNEGGVSQNIQ
+651 DRPNEGGASQNIQ
-664 TQNSEYKTIKQKE
+664 SQSSEYKTIKQKE
-677 TELLEKTKEKFN
+677 NEILEKTKEKFN

-717 LLEEMDNQMQI
+717 LLEDMDNQMQI

-855 MIVDKYLYNKNYN
+855 MIVDKYLYNKNYD

-954 QNELG
+954 QNEFG
-959 YDKNLL
+959 NDKNLL
-965 SHYAGT
+965 GHYAGT

-987 QKKLKNPNYI
+987 QKKLKNANYI

-1008 FLFKYVKEEDLGNE
+1008 FLFKYVKEEDVANE
-1022 EFDTGRIRTRH
+1022 EYDTGRIRTRH
-1033 AEKVDKERREKK
+1033 AIKEEKEKREKK
-1045 EKEKKEKEKEKEK
+1045 EKEKKEKEKKEK
-1058 ENAEKSKEN
+1058 ESQEKEGNTETENKE
-1067 ESGEKDKA
+1067 
-1075 KQEKPKK
+1075 EKPKK
-1082 NIEISVTLIRL
+1082 TIEITTNLIRL
-1093 ISNRANTFL
+1093 ISNRANSFL

-1111 FEYYKANDDFGKMFA
+1111 FEFYKSNDDFGKMFA
-1126 LMFVMDEIG
+1126 LMLVMDEIG

-1158 DINGTTHDYSTDE
+1158 DINGTTHDYSTEE
-1171 SKQRL
+1171 SQNRL
-1176 REYVQKSE
+1176 REYVSKSE

-1199 NLKSIKVDDKR
+1199 NLKSIKIDDKR
-1210 DSSKIIEDYDEEDS
+1210 DNTKIIEDYDEEESDND
-1224 EGDDNENDNDD
+1224 EGDD
-1235 DQKSKSSID
+1235 DQKSKSSND
-1244 MDNNKE
+1244 LDNKE
-1250 DKEEKDDDKE
+1250 EEKEEEKDDKE
-1260 DDKDEKEDNDDKELR
+1260 DEKEKNNKEENSDE
-1275 KKYYESNSED
+1275 ESQEKEKEKEKN
-1285 EDNSK
+1285 N
-1290 DKKKKK
+1290 KKKKN
-1296 KAVSDEEEEYDENND
+1296 SEEEEDEYEEEND
-1311 EDEEEESKNDKKKNK
+1311 NEDDDEESKNDKKKSNK
-1326 NSRKKKAEDIK
+1326 NSRKKKAEEMK
-1337 PKHKKSQT
+1337 PKQKKSKT
-1345 NKNKKK
+1345 YKNKKK

>member
-1 MPKKKNAGDDASSE
+1 MPKKKNNADDDSSE
-15 MDIESEAA
+15 MDIEAEVA
-23 KNFPS
+23 KNFLT
-28 PKLKVYKIF
+28 PKQKVYKIF

-53 YEIYEDLPVNEFIA
+53 YEIYEDISINEFIT
-67 ILDNIFA
+67 ILDNVFG
-74 MILTQYDKNTIPLK
+74 MILTQYDKNTVPLK
-88 NIREFVK
+88 NIREFLK

-101 VKNAKLKKKNAEL
+101 VKNSKLKKKNTEL
-114 INHYCELFTK
+114 VNHYCELFTK

-149 NVLLYNSNSL
+149 NVLLYKSNSL
-159 ESIKLYLINILR
+159 ESIKLYLLNILR
-171 GKQAFNIT
+171 GKQTFLIT

-191 LKESEIWERLEIL
+191 LKENEIWERLEIL

-236 DDSTEIRVFAYE
+236 DDSTEIRIFAYE
-248 KLSKSNLFHTI
+248 KLSKCKLFHTV
-259 DSRNKVRILYI
+259 DSRNKVKIFYI
-270 GLCDSNE
+270 GLSDSNE
-277 KIREYAKKILKLYL
+277 KIREFTKRILKYYL
-291 IHLGILKTIKSRDD
+291 MHLEILKKSKDE
-305 NNKMDIEEGE
+305 NKMDIEEGS
-315 KKEGENNNEKD
+315 KNGEENKD
-326 NDKDKENKNNMDE
+326 NKENKNNEMEE
-339 ESVNANATAKE
+339 ESVNINSTAKE
-350 KMEKLNSPLK
+350 KIEKMNSPIK

-380 TYYNH
+380 SYYNH

-399 IDLIDKDV
+399 IELIDKDV

-418 LKSTVLNNNEIG
+418 LKSTVLNQISEIAKTT
-430 MNPSLEKRKK
+430 SFEKRRK

-447 SSNIKGANG
+447 SSNVKGANG
-456 YIDKFSLFSDLFFY
+456 YIDKFALFSDLFFY
-470 QNILFSLSQQKE
+470 QNILYCLSQQKE

-489 VLDLLPD
+489 ILDLLPD
-496 ESTFCKIMTNFYL
+496 ETTFCKIMTNFYL

-514 YILHQLLIVA
+514 YILHQLLIVS

-538 IEFIHNFISDISL
+538 IEFIHSFISDISL

-563 KLIFNQDQEGD
+563 KLSFNQEK
-574 EDLDIEKLNYLDEF
+574 EDDDDIDLEKLNFLDEY

-596 TINNFLLNNNRK
+596 TINNYLLNSNRK

-628 RGKQNELFREIMNI
+628 RGKQNELFREIMSI

-651 DRPNEGGVSQNIQ
+651 DHSNEGVSQNAQ
-664 TQNSEYKTIKQKE
+664 SQSSEYKTIKQKE
-677 TELLEKTKEKFN
+677 SELLEKTKEKFN
-689 VIEQIEDDIKRGK
+689 IIEQIEDDIKRGK
-702 GNRIDLQ
+702 GNRIELQ

-717 LLEEMDNQMQI
+717 LLEEMDNQMQT

-738 RMNILCKFVINNCNK
+738 RINILCKFVINNCNK

-807 DNVQR
+807 DNIQR

-855 MIVDKYLYNKNYN
+855 MIVDKYLYNKNYD
-868 ARVLAF
+868 ARVLVF

-965 SHYAGT
+965 AHYAGT

-987 QKKLKNPNYI
+987 QKKLKNANYI

-1008 FLFKYVKEEDLGNE
+1008 FLFKYVKEEDVGNE
-1022 EFDTGRIRTRH
+1022 EYDTGRIKTRR
-1033 AEKVDKERREKK
+1033 AIKEEKEKREKK
-1045 EKEKKEKEKEKEK
+1045 EKEKKEKESQEKSQQEKEG
-1058 ENAEKSKEN
+1058 NAENEIKE
-1067 ESGEKDKA
+1067 
-1075 KQEKPKK
+1075 EKPKK
-1082 NIEISVTLIRL
+1082 TIEITVNLIRL
-1093 ISNRANTFL
+1093 ISSRANSFL

-1111 FEYYKANDDFGKMFA
+1111 FEYYKNNDDFGKMFA

-1158 DINGTTHDYSTDE
+1158 DINGTTHDYSTEE
-1171 SKQRL
+1171 SKTRL
-1176 REYVQKSE
+1176 REYVSKSE
-1184 TKYYALIEGAYNYCL
+1184 TKYYSLIEGAYNYCL
-1199 NLKSIKVDDKR
+1199 NLKSIKIDDKR
-1210 DSSKIIEDYDEEDS
+1210 DNTQIIEDYDNEDS
-1224 EGDDNENDNDD
+1224 EGEGDD
-1235 DQKSKSSID
+1235 DEQKSKSSID
-1244 MDNNKE
+1244 MDN
-1250 DKEEKDDDKE
+1250 KEEKE
-1260 DDKDEKEDNDDKELR
+1260 EEKEE
-1275 KKYYESNSED
+1275 KKNLEENSEED
-1285 EDNSK
+1285 ESQE
-1290 DKKKKK
+1290 KKKKQE
-1296 KAVSDEEEEYDENND
+1296 SDEEEDIEDEND
-1311 EDEEEESKNDKKKNK
+1311 DDDEEESKNAKKKNK
-1326 NSRKKKAEDIK
+1326 NNKKKKAEEVK
-1337 PKHKKSQT
+1337 PKQKKSQT
-1345 NKNKKK
+1345 FKNKKK

>member
-1 MPKKKNAGDDASSE
+1 MPKKKPGDDNASSE

-23 KNFPS
+23 KQFLS
-28 PKLKVYKIF
+28 PKQKVYKIF

-53 YEIYEDLPVNEFIA
+53 YEIYEDISINEFIT
-67 ILDNIFA
+67 ILDYVFG
-74 MILTQYDKNTIPLK
+74 MILTQYDKNTVPLK
-88 NIREFVK
+88 NIREFLK
-95 KFLEKS
+95 KFLEKC
-101 VKNAKLKKKNAEL
+101 VKNSKLKKKNTEL

-141 FLMPYSTG
+141 FLLPYSTG
-149 NVLLYNSNSL
+149 NVLLYKSNSL
-159 ESIKLYLINILR
+159 ESIKLYLLNILR
-171 GKQAFNIT
+171 GKQTFLIT

-191 LKESEIWERLEIL
+191 LKENEIWERLEIL

-222 NNEDILKYLVKMYD
+222 NNEDVLKYLVKMYD
-236 DDSTEIRVFAYE
+236 DDSTEIRIFAYE
-248 KLSKSNLFHTI
+248 KLSRSRLFHTV
-259 DSRNKVRILYI
+259 DSRNKVKIFYI
-270 GLCDSNE
+270 GLSDSNE
-277 KIREYAKKILKLYL
+277 KIREFTKRILKFYL
-291 IHLGILKTIKSRDD
+291 MHLEILKSNKSKEE
-305 NNKMDIEEGE
+305 NKMDVEEGS
-315 KKEGENNNEKD
+315 KNGDNNNNQE
-326 NDKDKENKNNMDE
+326 KENKNKEMDE
-339 ESVNANATAKE
+339 ESINMNSTAKE
-350 KMEKLNSPLK
+350 KIEKINSPIQ

-370 SRIFDELDVS
+370 SRIFDELDVTS
-380 TYYNH
+380 YYNH
-385 PVYSYVYPLITQHM
+385 PVFSYVYPLITQHM
-399 IDLIDKDV
+399 IELIDKDV
-407 IIEYCRNIMFN
+407 IIEYCRNIMYN
-418 LKSTVLNNNEIG
+418 LKSTVLNQNNEIG
-430 MNPSLEKRKK
+430 GTTSFEKRRK

-447 SSNIKGANG
+447 SSNVKGANG
-456 YIDKFSLFSDLFFY
+456 YIDKFALFSDLFFY
-470 QNILFSLSQQKE
+470 QNILFCLSQQKE

-489 VLDLLPD
+489 ILDLLPD
-496 ESTFCKIMTNFYL
+496 ETTFCKIMTNFYL
-509 TNPNI
+509 INPNI
-514 YILHQLLIVA
+514 YILHQLLIVS
-524 QYIPYQDEVGNREF
+524 QYIPYQDELGNKEF
-538 IEFIHNFISDISL
+538 LSFIHSFISDISL

-563 KLIFNQDQEGD
+563 KLSFNQGQE
-574 EDLDIEKLNYLDEF
+574 EDDDIDLEKINYLEEY

-596 TINNFLLNNNRK
+596 TVNNYLLNSNRK

-628 RGKQNELFREIMNI
+628 RGKQNELFREIMSI

-664 TQNSEYKTIKQKE
+664 SQSSEYKTIKQKE
-677 TELLEKTKEKFN
+677 NELLEKTKEKFN

-738 RMNILCKFVINNCNK
+738 RINILCKFVINNCNK

-812 DDTNKFSGVIRIS
+812 DNTDKFSGVIRIS

-855 MIVDKYLYNKNYN
+855 MIVDKYLYNKNYD

-954 QNELG
+954 QNEFG

-987 QKKLKNPNYI
+987 QKKLKNANYI

-1008 FLFKYVKEEDLGNE
+1008 FLFKYVKEEDVANE

-1033 AEKVDKERREKK
+1033 AIKEEKEKREKK
-1045 EKEKKEKEKEKEK
+1045 EKEKKEKEKKEK
-1058 ENAEKSKEN
+1058 ESQEKEGNTETENKE
-1067 ESGEKDKA
+1067 
-1075 KQEKPKK
+1075 EKPKK
-1082 NIEISVTLIRL
+1082 TIEISVNLIRL
-1093 ISNRANTFL
+1093 ISNRANSFL

-1111 FEYYKANDDFGKMFA
+1111 FEYYKNNDDFGKMFA
-1126 LMFVMDEIG
+1126 LMLVMDEIG

-1158 DINGTTHDYSTDE
+1158 DINGTTHDYSTEE
-1171 SKQRL
+1171 SQNRL
-1176 REYVQKSE
+1176 REYVSKSE
-1184 TKYYALIEGAYNYCL
+1184 TKYYKLIEGAYSYCL
-1199 NLKSIKVDDKR
+1199 TLKSIKIDDKR
-1210 DSSKIIEDYDEEDS
+1210 DNTKIIEDYDEEES
-1224 EGDDNENDNDD
+1224 DNDD
-1235 DQKSKSSID
+1235 NDEDQKSKSNSDID
-1244 MDNNKE
+1244 NKEEEKEEEKE
-1250 DKEEKDDDKE
+1250 DKKNNK
-1260 DDKDEKEDNDDKELR
+1260 LL
-1275 KKYYESNSED
+1275 
-1285 EDNSK
+1285 EDNSDEEESVEK
-1290 DKKKKK
+1290 QEKQEKNKKKKNSEEEEDEYEEENDNEEDDEESKNGKKKNNKNNKKK
-1296 KAVSDEEEEYDENND
+1296 KAEEM
-1311 EDEEEESKNDKKKNK
+1311 
-1326 NSRKKKAEDIK
+1326 K

-1345 NKNKKK
+1345 YKNKKK

>member
-1 MPKKKNAGDDASSE
+1 MPKKKNNADDDSSE
-15 MDIESEAA
+15 MDIEAEVA
-23 KNFPS
+23 KNFLT
-28 PKLKVYKIF
+28 PKQKVYKIF

-53 YEIYEDLPVNEFIA
+53 YEIYEDISINEFIT
-67 ILDNIFA
+67 ILDNVFG
-74 MILTQYDKNTIPLK
+74 MILTQYDKNTVPLK
-88 NIREFVK
+88 NIREFLK

-101 VKNAKLKKKNAEL
+101 VKNSKLKKKNTEL
-114 INHYCELFTK
+114 VNHYCELFTK

-149 NVLLYNSNSL
+149 NVLLYKSNSL
-159 ESIKLYLINILR
+159 ESIKLYLLNILR
-171 GKQAFNIT
+171 GKQTFLIT

-191 LKESEIWERLEIL
+191 LKENEIWERLEIL

-236 DDSTEIRVFAYE
+236 DDSTEIRIFAYE
-248 KLSKSNLFHTI
+248 KLSKCKLFHTV
-259 DSRNKVRILYI
+259 DSRNKVKIFYI
-270 GLCDSNE
+270 GLSDSNE
-277 KIREYAKKILKLYL
+277 KIREFTKRILKYYL
-291 IHLGILKTIKSRDD
+291 MHLEILKKSKDE
-305 NNKMDIEEGE
+305 NKMDIEEGS
-315 KKEGENNNEKD
+315 KNGEENKD
-326 NDKDKENKNNMDE
+326 NKENKNNEMEE
-339 ESVNANATAKE
+339 ESVNINSTAKE
-350 KMEKLNSPLK
+350 KIEKMNSPIK

-380 TYYNH
+380 SYYNH

-399 IDLIDKDV
+399 IELIDKDV

-418 LKSTVLNNNEIG
+418 LKSTVLNQISEIAKTT
-430 MNPSLEKRKK
+430 SFEKRRK

-447 SSNIKGANG
+447 SSNVKGANG
-456 YIDKFSLFSDLFFY
+456 YIDKFALFSDLFFY
-470 QNILFSLSQQKE
+470 QNILYCLSQQKE

-489 VLDLLPD
+489 ILDLLPD
-496 ESTFCKIMTNFYL
+496 ETTFCKIMTNFYL

-514 YILHQLLIVA
+514 YILHQLLIVS

-538 IEFIHNFISDISL
+538 IEFIHSFISDISL

-563 KLIFNQDQEGD
+563 KLSFNQEK
-574 EDLDIEKLNYLDEF
+574 EDDDDIDLEKLNFLDEY

-596 TINNFLLNNNRK
+596 TINNFLLNGNRK

-628 RGKQNELFREIMNI
+628 RGKQNELFREIMSI

-651 DRPNEGGVSQNIQ
+651 DHSNEGVSQNAQ
-664 TQNSEYKTIKQKE
+664 SQSSEYKTIKQKE
-677 TELLEKTKEKFN
+677 SELLEKTKEKFN
-689 VIEQIEDDIKRGK
+689 IIEQIEDDIKRGK
-702 GNRIDLQ
+702 GNRIELQ

-717 LLEEMDNQMQI
+717 LLEEMDNQMQT

-738 RMNILCKFVINNCNK
+738 RINILCKFVINNCNK

-807 DNVQR
+807 DNIQR

-855 MIVDKYLYNKNYN
+855 MIVDKYLYNKNYD
-868 ARVLAF
+868 ARVLVF

-965 SHYAGT
+965 AHYAGT

-987 QKKLKNPNYI
+987 QKKLKNANYI

-1008 FLFKYVKEEDLGNE
+1008 FLFKYVKEEDVGNE
-1022 EFDTGRIRTRH
+1022 EYDTGRIKTRR
-1033 AEKVDKERREKK
+1033 AIKEEKEKREKK
-1045 EKEKKEKEKEKEK
+1045 EKEKKEKESQEKSQQEKEG
-1058 ENAEKSKEN
+1058 NAENEIKE
-1067 ESGEKDKA
+1067 
-1075 KQEKPKK
+1075 EKPKK
-1082 NIEISVTLIRL
+1082 TIEITVNLIRL
-1093 ISNRANTFL
+1093 ISSRANSFL

-1111 FEYYKANDDFGKMFA
+1111 FEYYKNNDDFGKMFA

-1158 DINGTTHDYSTDE
+1158 DINGTTHDYSTEE
-1171 SKQRL
+1171 SKTRL
-1176 REYVQKSE
+1176 REYVSKSE
-1184 TKYYALIEGAYNYCL
+1184 TKYYSLIEGAYNYCL
-1199 NLKSIKVDDKR
+1199 NLKSIKIDDKR
-1210 DSSKIIEDYDEEDS
+1210 DNTQIIEDYDNEDS
-1224 EGDDNENDNDD
+1224 EGEGDD
-1235 DQKSKSSID
+1235 DEQKSKSSID
-1244 MDNNKE
+1244 MDN
-1250 DKEEKDDDKE
+1250 KEEKE
-1260 DDKDEKEDNDDKELR
+1260 EEKEE
-1275 KKYYESNSED
+1275 KKNLEENSEED
-1285 EDNSK
+1285 ESQE
-1290 DKKKKK
+1290 KKKKQE
-1296 KAVSDEEEEYDENND
+1296 SDEEEDIEDEND
-1311 EDEEEESKNDKKKNK
+1311 DDDEEESKNAKKKNK
-1326 NSRKKKAEDIK
+1326 NNKKKKAEEVK
-1337 PKHKKSQT
+1337 PKQKKSQT
-1345 NKNKKK
+1345 FKNKKK

>member
-1 MPKKKNAGDDASSE
+1 MPKKKNQDDNASSE

-23 KNFPS
+23 KQFLS
-28 PKLKVYKIF
+28 PKQKIYKIF

-53 YEIYEDLPVNEFIA
+53 YEIYEDISINEFIT
-67 ILDNIFA
+67 ILDYAFG
-74 MILTQYDKNTIPLK
+74 MILTQYDKNTVPLK
-88 NIREFVK
+88 NIREFLK

-101 VKNAKLKKKNAEL
+101 VKNSKLKKKNTEL

-141 FLMPYSTG
+141 FLLPYSTG
-149 NVLLYNSNSL
+149 NVLLYKSNSL
-159 ESIKLYLINILR
+159 ESIKLYLLNILR
-171 GKQAFNIT
+171 GKQTFLIT
-179 LVLQLLSKVPSL
+179 LVLQLLSKVPNL
-191 LKESEIWERLEIL
+191 LKENEIWERLEIL

-236 DDSTEIRVFAYE
+236 DDSTEIRIFAYE
-248 KLSKSNLFHTI
+248 KLSKCKLFYTV
-259 DSRNKVRILYI
+259 DPRNKVKIFYI
-270 GLCDSNE
+270 GLSDSNE
-277 KIREYAKKILKLYL
+277 KIREFTKRILKVYL
-291 IHLGILKTIKSRDD
+291 FHLDILKSNKAKD
-305 NNKMDIEEGE
+305 NNKMDIEEGSKNE
-315 KKEGENNNEKD
+315 ENNKE
-326 NDKDKENKNNMDE
+326 KENKNNDMDE
-339 ESVNANATAKE
+339 ESANNNNLTSKE
-350 KMEKLNSPLK
+350 KIEKMDSPIN

-380 TYYNH
+380 SYYNH
-385 PVYSYVYPLITQHM
+385 PVFSYVYPLITQHM
-399 IDLIDKDV
+399 IELIDKDV
-407 IIEYCRNIMFN
+407 IIEYCRNIMYN
-418 LKSTVLNNNEIG
+418 LKSTVINQLPELGNNTT
-430 MNPSLEKRKK
+430 SFEKRRQ

-456 YIDKFSLFSDLFFY
+456 NINKFSLFSDLFFY
-470 QNILFSLSQQKE
+470 QNVLFCLSQQKE

-489 VLDLLPD
+489 ILDLLPD
-496 ESTFCKIMTNFYL
+496 ETTFCKILTNFYL
-509 TNPNI
+509 INPNL

-524 QYIPYQDEVGNREF
+524 QYIPYQDEVGNRNF
-538 IEFIHNFISDISL
+538 IEFIHKFISDISL

-558 FQFKR
+558 FQIKR
-563 KLIFNQDQEGD
+563 KLSFNQDKND
-574 EDLDIEKLNYLDEF
+574 EENIDIENINYLEEY

-596 TINNFLLNNNRK
+596 TVNNFLLNSNRK

-621 NILKRIY
+621 NLLKRIY

-664 TQNSEYKTIKQKE
+664 SQNSEYKTIKQKE
-677 TELLEKTKEKFN
+677 NELLEKTKEKFT

-717 LLEEMDNQMQI
+717 LLEEMDNQMQQ

-807 DNVQR
+807 DNIQR

-855 MIVDKYLYNKNYN
+855 MIVDKYLYNKNYD

-954 QNELG
+954 QNDSG

-965 SHYAGT
+965 GHYAGT

-987 QKKLKNPNYI
+987 QKKLKNANYI

-1008 FLFKYVKEEDLGNE
+1008 FLFKYVKEEDASNE
-1022 EFDTGRIRTRH
+1022 QYDTGRIRTRH
-1033 AEKVDKERREKK
+1033 AIKEEKEKREKEKKEKEKK
-1045 EKEKKEKEKEKEK
+1045 EKEKKEKEKESEKKEGNNTETDIK
-1058 ENAEKSKEN
+1058 E
-1067 ESGEKDKA
+1067 
-1075 KQEKPKK
+1075 EKPKK
-1082 NIEISVTLIRL
+1082 SIEISTNLIRL
-1093 ISNRANTFL
+1093 ISNKANAFL

-1111 FEYYKANDDFGKMFA
+1111 FEYYKNNDEFGKMFA
-1126 LMFVMDEIG
+1126 LMLVMDEIG

-1158 DINGTTHDYSTDE
+1158 DINGTTHDYSTEE
-1171 SKQRL
+1171 SQNRL
-1176 REYVQKSE
+1176 REYVSKSE
-1184 TKYYALIEGAYNYCL
+1184 TKYYTLIEGAYNYCL
-1199 NLKSIKVDDKR
+1199 NLKSIKIDDKR
-1210 DSSKIIEDYDEEDS
+1210 DTNKILEDYDNEDS
-1224 EGDDNENDNDD
+1224 DNEGDDD

-1250 DKEEKDDDKE
+1250 EEKEEEKDD
-1260 DDKDEKEDNDDKELR
+1260 KDEIKEE
-1275 KKYYESNSED
+1275 KKNKYLEENSDED
-1285 EDNSK
+1285 ESQEKNN
-1290 DKKKKK
+1290 KKKNN
-1296 KAVSDEEEEYDENND
+1296 SDEEEDID
-1311 EDEEEESKNDKKKNK
+1311 EDADEEEEESKNGKKKNNK
-1326 NSRKKKAEDIK
+1326 NKGKKKAEEMK

-1345 NKNKKK
+1345 FKNKKK

>member
-1 MPKKKNAGDDASSE
+1 MPKKKNTGDEASSE

-23 KNFPS
+23 KQFSS
-28 PKLKVYKIF
+28 PKKKVYKIF

-53 YEIYEDLPVNEFIA
+53 YEIYEDLPINEFIP
-67 ILDNIFA
+67 ILDNVFG
-74 MILTQYDKNTIPLK
+74 MILTQYDKNTVPLK

-101 VKNAKLKKKNAEL
+101 VKNSKLKKKNMEL

-149 NVLLYNSNSL
+149 NVLLYKSNSL
-159 ESIKLYLINILR
+159 ESIKLYLLNILR
-171 GKQAFNIT
+171 GKQAFPIT

-236 DDSTEIRVFAYE
+236 DDSTEIRIFAYE
-248 KLSKSNLFHTI
+248 KLAKSNLFYTI
-259 DSRNKVRILYI
+259 DSRNKVRIFYI

-277 KIREYAKKILKLYL
+277 KIRESAKKILKFYL
-291 IHLGILKTIKSRDD
+291 MHLGILKTIKSNKDD
-305 NNKMDIEEGE
+305 NKMDVEDGE
-315 KKEGENNNEKD
+315 KKEGENVNEK
-326 NDKDKENKNNMDE
+326 ENNNNNMDE
-339 ESVNANATAKE
+339 ESININSTAKE
-350 KMEKLNSPLK
+350 KIEKINSPIK

-399 IDLIDKDV
+399 IELIDRDV

-418 LKSTVLNNNEIG
+418 LKSTVMNNMNDIG
-430 MNPSLEKRKK
+430 MTSSIEKRRK
-440 SWNSQFT
+440 SWNNQFT

-456 YIDKFSLFSDLFFY
+456 YIDKFALFSDLFFY
-470 QNILFSLSQQKE
+470 QNVLFSLSQQKE

-489 VLDLLPD
+489 ILDLLPD
-496 ESTFCKIMTNFYL
+496 ETTFCKIMTNFYL
-509 TNPNI
+509 VNPNI

-538 IEFIHNFISDISL
+538 IDFIHRFISDISL

-563 KLIFNQDQEGD
+563 KLSFDQGQDNE
-574 EDLDIEKLNYLDEF
+574 EDIDLEKMNYLDEY

-628 RGKQNELFREIMNI
+628 RGKQNELFREIMSI

-677 TELLEKTKEKFN
+677 SELLEKTKEKFN

-812 DDTNKFSGVIRIS
+812 DDTSKFSGVIRIS

-954 QNELG
+954 QNDLG

-997 RLIFRIFKYVY
+997 RLVFRIFKYVY
-1008 FLFKYVKEEDLGNE
+1008 FMFKYVKEEDIGNE
-1022 EFDTGRIRTRH
+1022 ELDTGGIRTRH
-1033 AEKVDKERREKK
+1033 AAKEQKERREKK
-1045 EKEKKEKEKEKEK
+1045 EKEKKEKEKEKENSQKSQDK
-1058 ENAEKSKEN
+1058 ESA
-1067 ESGEKDKA
+1067 EKDKE
-1075 KQEKPKK
+1075 KEEKPKK
-1082 NIEISVTLIRL
+1082 NIEISINLIRL
-1093 ISNRANTFL
+1093 ISNRANSFL

-1111 FEYYKANDDFGKMFA
+1111 FEYYKNNDDFGKMFA
-1126 LMFVMDEIG
+1126 LMLVMDEIG
-1135 LLSQFSKYFADRMD
+1135 LLTQFSKYFADRMD

-1158 DINGTTHDYSTDE
+1158 DINGTTHDYSTQE
-1171 SKQRL
+1171 SQQRL

-1184 TKYYALIEGAYNYCL
+1184 TKYYSLIEGAYNYCL
-1199 NLKSIKVDDKR
+1199 NLKSIKVDDSR
-1210 DSSKIIEDYDEEDS
+1210 DNSKIIEDYDNEESDG
-1224 EGDDNENDNDD
+1224 EGDADDNEE

-1244 MDNNKE
+1244 MENNKEFKE
-1250 DKEEKDDDKE
+1250 DKEEKE
-1260 DDKDEKEDNDDKELR
+1260 DIDDKELK

-1296 KAVSDEEEEYDENND
+1296 VVTDEEEDI
-1311 EDEEEESKNDKKKNK
+1311 EDDNEDEEESKNDKKKNK
-1326 NSRKKKAEDIK
+1326 NSRKKKAEDMK

-1345 NKNKKK
+1345 YKNKKK

>member
-1 MPKKKNAGDDASSE
+1 MPKKKNNADDDSSE
-15 MDIESEAA
+15 MDIEAEVA
-23 KNFPS
+23 KNFLT
-28 PKLKVYKIF
+28 PKQKVYKIF

-53 YEIYEDLPVNEFIA
+53 YEIYEDISINEFIT
-67 ILDNIFA
+67 ILDNVFG
-74 MILTQYDKNTIPLK
+74 MILTQYDKNTVPLK
-88 NIREFVK
+88 NIREFLK

-101 VKNAKLKKKNAEL
+101 VKNSKLKKKNTEL
-114 INHYCELFTK
+114 VNHYCELFTK

-149 NVLLYNSNSL
+149 NVLLYKSNSL
-159 ESIKLYLINILR
+159 ESIKLYLLNILR
-171 GKQAFNIT
+171 GKQTFLIT

-191 LKESEIWERLEIL
+191 LKENEIWERLEIL

-236 DDSTEIRVFAYE
+236 DDSTEIRIFAYE
-248 KLSKSNLFHTI
+248 KLSKCKLFHTV
-259 DSRNKVRILYI
+259 DSRNKVKIFYI
-270 GLCDSNE
+270 GLSDSNE
-277 KIREYAKKILKLYL
+277 KIREFTKRILKYYL
-291 IHLGILKTIKSRDD
+291 MHLEILKKSKDE
-305 NNKMDIEEGE
+305 NKMDIEEGS
-315 KKEGENNNEKD
+315 KNGEENKD
-326 NDKDKENKNNMDE
+326 NKENKNNEMEE
-339 ESVNANATAKE
+339 ESVNINSTAKE
-350 KMEKLNSPLK
+350 KIEKMNSPIK

-380 TYYNH
+380 SYYNH

-399 IDLIDKDV
+399 IELIDKDV

-418 LKSTVLNNNEIG
+418 LKSTVLNQISEIAKTT
-430 MNPSLEKRKK
+430 SFEKRRK

-447 SSNIKGANG
+447 SSNVKGANG
-456 YIDKFSLFSDLFFY
+456 YIDKFALFSDLFFY
-470 QNILFSLSQQKE
+470 QNILYCLSQQKE

-489 VLDLLPD
+489 ILDLLPD
-496 ESTFCKIMTNFYL
+496 ETTFCKIMTNFYL

-514 YILHQLLIVA
+514 YILHQLLIVS

-538 IEFIHNFISDISL
+538 IEFIHSFISDISL

-563 KLIFNQDQEGD
+563 KLSFNQEK
-574 EDLDIEKLNYLDEF
+574 EDDDDIDLEKLNFLDEY

-596 TINNFLLNNNRK
+596 TINNYLLNSNRK

-628 RGKQNELFREIMNI
+628 RGKQNELFREIMSI

-651 DRPNEGGVSQNIQ
+651 DHSNEGVSQNAQ
-664 TQNSEYKTIKQKE
+664 SQSSEYKTIKQKE
-677 TELLEKTKEKFN
+677 SELLEKTKEKFN
-689 VIEQIEDDIKRGK
+689 IIEQIEDDIKRGK
-702 GNRIDLQ
+702 GNRIELQ

-717 LLEEMDNQMQI
+717 LLEEMDNQMQT

-738 RMNILCKFVINNCNK
+738 RINILCKFVINNCNK

-807 DNVQR
+807 DNIQR

-855 MIVDKYLYNKNYN
+855 MIVDKYLYNKNYD

-965 SHYAGT
+965 AHYAGT

-987 QKKLKNPNYI
+987 QKKLKNANYI

-1008 FLFKYVKEEDLGNE
+1008 FLFKYVKEEDVGNE
-1022 EFDTGRIRTRH
+1022 EYDTGRIKTRR
-1033 AEKVDKERREKK
+1033 AIKEEKEKREKK
-1045 EKEKKEKEKEKEK
+1045 EKEKKEKESQEKSQQEKEG
-1058 ENAEKSKEN
+1058 NAENEIKE
-1067 ESGEKDKA
+1067 
-1075 KQEKPKK
+1075 EKPKK
-1082 NIEISVTLIRL
+1082 TIEITVNLIRL
-1093 ISNRANTFL
+1093 ISSRANSFL

-1111 FEYYKANDDFGKMFA
+1111 FEYYKNNDDFGKMFA

-1158 DINGTTHDYSTDE
+1158 DINGTTHDYSTEE
-1171 SKQRL
+1171 SKTRL
-1176 REYVQKSE
+1176 REYVSKSE
-1184 TKYYALIEGAYNYCL
+1184 TKYYSLIEGAYNYCL
-1199 NLKSIKVDDKR
+1199 NLKSIKIDDKR
-1210 DSSKIIEDYDEEDS
+1210 DNTQIIEDYDNEDS
-1224 EGDDNENDNDD
+1224 EGEGDD
-1235 DQKSKSSID
+1235 DEQKSKSSID
-1244 MDNNKE
+1244 MDN
-1250 DKEEKDDDKE
+1250 KEEKE
-1260 DDKDEKEDNDDKELR
+1260 EKKNLEE
-1275 KKYYESNSED
+1275 NSEED
-1285 EDNSK
+1285 ESQE
-1290 DKKKKK
+1290 KKKKQE
-1296 KAVSDEEEEYDENND
+1296 SDEEEDIEDEND
-1311 EDEEEESKNDKKKNK
+1311 DGDEEESKNAKKKNK
-1326 NSRKKKAEDIK
+1326 NNKKKKAEEVK
-1337 PKHKKSQT
+1337 PKQKKSQT
-1345 NKNKKK
+1345 FKNKKK

>member
-1 MPKKKNAGDDASSE
+1 MPKKKPGDDNASSE

-23 KNFPS
+23 KQFLS
-28 PKLKVYKIF
+28 PKQKVYKIF

-53 YEIYEDLPVNEFIA
+53 YEIYEDISINEFIT
-67 ILDNIFA
+67 ILDYVFG
-74 MILTQYDKNTIPLK
+74 MILTQYDKNTVPLK
-88 NIREFVK
+88 NIREFLK
-95 KFLEKS
+95 KFLEKC
-101 VKNAKLKKKNAEL
+101 VKNSKLKKKNTEL

-141 FLMPYSTG
+141 FLLPYSTG
-149 NVLLYNSNSL
+149 NVLLYKSNSL
-159 ESIKLYLINILR
+159 ESIKLYLLNILR
-171 GKQAFNIT
+171 GKQTFLIT

-191 LKESEIWERLEIL
+191 LKENEIWERLEIL

-222 NNEDILKYLVKMYD
+222 NNEDVLKYLVKMYD
-236 DDSTEIRVFAYE
+236 DDSTEIRIFAYE
-248 KLSKSNLFHTI
+248 KLSRSRLFHTV
-259 DSRNKVRILYI
+259 DSRNKVKIFYI
-270 GLCDSNE
+270 GLSDSNE
-277 KIREYAKKILKLYL
+277 KIREFTKRILKFYL
-291 IHLGILKTIKSRDD
+291 MHLEILKSNKSKEE
-305 NNKMDIEEGE
+305 NKMDVEEGS
-315 KKEGENNNEKD
+315 KNGDNNNNQE
-326 NDKDKENKNNMDE
+326 KENKNKEMEE
-339 ESVNANATAKE
+339 ESINMNSTAKE
-350 KMEKLNSPLK
+350 KIEKINSPIQ

-370 SRIFDELDVS
+370 SRIFDELDVTS
-380 TYYNH
+380 YYNH
-385 PVYSYVYPLITQHM
+385 PVFSYVYPLITQHM
-399 IDLIDKDV
+399 IELIDKDV
-407 IIEYCRNIMFN
+407 IIEYCRNIMYN
-418 LKSTVLNNNEIG
+418 LKSTVLNQNNEIG
-430 MNPSLEKRKK
+430 GTTSFEKRRK

-447 SSNIKGANG
+447 SSNVKGANG
-456 YIDKFSLFSDLFFY
+456 YIDKFALFSDLFFY
-470 QNILFSLSQQKE
+470 QNILFCLSQQKE

-489 VLDLLPD
+489 ILDLLPD
-496 ESTFCKIMTNFYL
+496 ETTFCKIMTNFYL
-509 TNPNI
+509 INPNI
-514 YILHQLLIVA
+514 YILHQLLIVS
-524 QYIPYQDEVGNREF
+524 QYIPYQDELGNKEF
-538 IEFIHNFISDISL
+538 LSFIHSFISDISL

-563 KLIFNQDQEGD
+563 KLSFNQGQE
-574 EDLDIEKLNYLDEF
+574 EDDDIDLEKINYLEEY

-596 TINNFLLNNNRK
+596 TVNNYLLNSNRK

-628 RGKQNELFREIMNI
+628 RGKQNELFREIMSI

-664 TQNSEYKTIKQKE
+664 SQSSEYKTIKQKE
-677 TELLEKTKEKFN
+677 NELLEKTKEKFN

-738 RMNILCKFVINNCNK
+738 RINILCKFVINNCNK

-812 DDTNKFSGVIRIS
+812 DNTDKFSGVIRIS

-855 MIVDKYLYNKNYN
+855 MIVDKYLYNKNYD

-954 QNELG
+954 QNEFG

-987 QKKLKNPNYI
+987 QKKLKNANYI

-1008 FLFKYVKEEDLGNE
+1008 FLFKYVKEEDVANE

-1033 AEKVDKERREKK
+1033 AIKEEKEKREKK
-1045 EKEKKEKEKEKEK
+1045 EKEKKEKEKKEK
-1058 ENAEKSKEN
+1058 ESQEKEGNTETENKE
-1067 ESGEKDKA
+1067 
-1075 KQEKPKK
+1075 EKPKK
-1082 NIEISVTLIRL
+1082 TIEISVNLIRL
-1093 ISNRANTFL
+1093 ISNRANSFL

-1111 FEYYKANDDFGKMFA
+1111 FEYYKNNDDFGKMFA
-1126 LMFVMDEIG
+1126 LMLVMDEIG

-1158 DINGTTHDYSTDE
+1158 DINGTTHDYSTEE
-1171 SKQRL
+1171 SQNRL
-1176 REYVQKSE
+1176 REYVSKSE
-1184 TKYYALIEGAYNYCL
+1184 TKYYKLIEGAYSYCL
-1199 NLKSIKVDDKR
+1199 TLKSIKIDDKR
-1210 DSSKIIEDYDEEDS
+1210 DNTKIIEDYDEEES
-1224 EGDDNENDNDD
+1224 DNDD
-1235 DQKSKSSID
+1235 NDEDQKSKSNSDID
-1244 MDNNKE
+1244 NKEEEKEEEKE
-1250 DKEEKDDDKE
+1250 DKKNNK
-1260 DDKDEKEDNDDKELR
+1260 LL
-1275 KKYYESNSED
+1275 
-1285 EDNSK
+1285 EDNSDEEESVEK
-1290 DKKKKK
+1290 QEKQEKNKKKKNSEEEDEYEEENNNEEDDEESKNGKKKNNKNNKKK
-1296 KAVSDEEEEYDENND
+1296 KAEEM
-1311 EDEEEESKNDKKKNK
+1311 
-1326 NSRKKKAEDIK
+1326 K

-1345 NKNKKK
+1345 YKNKKK